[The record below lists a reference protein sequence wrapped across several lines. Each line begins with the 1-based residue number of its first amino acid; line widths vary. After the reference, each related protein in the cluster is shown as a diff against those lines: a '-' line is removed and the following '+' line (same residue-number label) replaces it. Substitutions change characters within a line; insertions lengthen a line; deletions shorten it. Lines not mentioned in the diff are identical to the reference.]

1 MIRSFILFLYS
12 TLFLPLHTFYYFNI
26 YYSGQGMGYPGQQ
39 GEGGYDPQGP
49 QMPQSGGDPQGGPMY
64 GGYGQGGQ
72 GWGQQ

>member
-1 MIRSFILFLYS
+1 
-12 TLFLPLHTFYYFNI
+12 
-26 YYSGQGMGYPGQQ
+26 MGYPGQQ

-49 QMPQSGGDPQGGPMY
+49 QMPQPGGDPQGGPMY

>member
-1 MIRSFILFLYS
+1 
-12 TLFLPLHTFYYFNI
+12 
-26 YYSGQGMGYPGQQ
+26 MGYPGQQ

-49 QMPQSGGDPQGGPMY
+49 PMPQNGGDPQGGPMY

>member
-1 MIRSFILFLYS
+1 MVDRNSCVILFSL
-12 TLFLPLHTFYYFNI
+12 TLALLNRRR
-26 YYSGQGMGYPGQQ
+26 GQGMGYPGQQ

-49 QMPQSGGDPQGGPMY
+49 QMTQSGDPQGGPMY